1 MGGGETTAGSVPIS
15 SSRLYGNKK
24 KLVFLFKNN
33 SRFLTFECQ
42 SRKNLQT
49 AFLVC
54 YHYRKGDHW
63 DHYRKKTLI
72 NTTNCEQ
79 TDSPQH

>member
-24 KLVFLFKNN
+24 NWYSFLKII
-33 SRFLTFECQ
+33 LTFECQ

-49 AFLVC
+49 AFLAC